1 MNAIA
6 APKPFIELSGFRF
19 RLWPVV
25 LAGILMEVVLIGG
38 RELARW
44 LLKLAPEGFYV
55 GWTFMATALFFQA
68 LFAYLCIL
76 VMRRVLPQADD
87 HIRWPPEQTY
97 VGAALLIGVGMGLV
111 MLIAD
116 YWPEIAALRAPSTP
130 YDVAPLPAVAMLMAL
145 LCTGFAEE
153 TLFRGLLVG
162 MLVVLVPGR
171 LRIGRVDLPV
181 AAYIVSFLFGIAHW
195 ESFVVDPLHLA
206 IAQQIYAF
214 VWGLIYVWLMERSKS
229 LLAPIVAHGVGN
241 AVEVGIVMWM
251 IATLPPA

>member
-6 APKPFIELSGFRF
+6 APTPFIALTGFHF
-19 RLWPVV
+19 RLWPIL
-25 LAGILMEVVLIGG
+25 LAGVLMEAVLIGG
-38 RELARW
+38 RELARL
-44 LLKLAPEGFYV
+44 LLKLGPEGFYV

-76 VMRRVLPQADD
+76 IMRRVLPEADD
-87 HIRWPPEQTY
+87 HIRWPPDRSY
-97 VGAALLIGVGMGLV
+97 AGVALFIGIVMGLV
-111 MLIAD
+111 MLLAD
-116 YWPEIAALRAPSTP
+116 YWPEIAAARAPSTP
-130 YDVAPLPAVAMLMAL
+130 YDVAPLPATAMLVAL

-153 TLFRGLLVG
+153 TLFRGLMVG

-171 LRIGRVDLPV
+171 LRVGKIDLPIAGYFV
-181 AAYIVSFLFGIAHW
+181 ALLFGIAHW

-206 IAQQIYAF
+206 IAQQLYAF

-229 LLAPIVAHGVGN
+229 LLAPIISHGVGN

-251 IATLPPA
+251 IVHLRST